1 MAKERERDSK
11 GSKATKCSASS
22 KKSETASSKKSETLT
37 ALLKAQASFKLPNIE
52 SKIFSGEDVVEYNT
66 FKLLFQR
73 LIEDKCLLNE
83 DWNYYLL
90 HYTSGEAQAGQ
101 QLFSIQ
107 KSSGQPVWQRT
118 HYSSAVS

>member
-22 KKSETASSKKSETLT
+22 KKSETNEPLT

-73 LIEDKCLLNE
+73 LIEENCLLNE

-101 QLFSIQ
+101 QLLAS
-107 KSSGQPVWQRT
+107 
-118 HYSSAVS
+118 